1 MTLSKDGASGHQ
13 DAETLVIRVVDD
25 DSAFRRAVCGQ
36 LATAG
41 HTVRDYGSI
50 SELLRQGIGDEPG
63 CLILDL
69 HMPGPDWLD
78 LQDVVTRSAEPL
90 PVIVLTAKAS
100 AHDTLR
106 AMKAGAA
113 DFFLKPVDQE
123 TLVGAVTN
131 ALANHLS
138 RRRMLQQIAALK
150 ARYATLTPRERQVA
164 AMVVAGAFNKEIGA
178 ALGTAERTVKLHRA
192 NAMEKMG
199 ARSLPDLVRAFSE
212 LDSGPSGR
220 AACG

>member
-1 MTLSKDGASGHQ
+1 MRLSKDGASGHE
-13 DAETLVIRVVDD
+13 DSETPVIHVVDD
-25 DSAFRRAVCGQ
+25 DSEFRRAVCDQ

-78 LQDVVTRSAEPL
+78 LQDVVTRNVEPL

-113 DFFLKPVDQE
+113 DFFLKPVDHE
-123 TLVGAVTN
+123 TLVGAVRN

-138 RRRMLQQIAALK
+138 RRRILQQIAALK
-150 ARYATLTPRERQVA
+150 ARYARLTPRERQVA
-164 AMVVAGAFNKEIGA
+164 AMVVAGAYNKEIGA

-212 LDSGPSGR
+212 MDGGPSGR

>member
-1 MTLSKDGASGHQ
+1 MTLADDGASGHE
-13 DAETLVIRVVDD
+13 DAERPVVRVVDD
-25 DSAFRRAVCGQ
+25 DGTFRRAVCDQ
-36 LATAG
+36 LMTAG
-41 HTVRDYGSI
+41 HRVRDYGSI
-50 SELLRQGIGDEPG
+50 SQLLHEGIGDEPG

-78 LQDVVTRSAEPL
+78 LQDVVTRSVEPL
-90 PVIVLTAKAS
+90 PVIVVTAKAS

-113 DFFLKPVDQE
+113 DFFLKPVDRE
-123 TLVGAVTN
+123 TLVGAVRN
-131 ALANHLS
+131 ALAHHLA
-138 RRRMLQQIAALK
+138 RRRTLRQIAALK

-164 AMVVAGAFNKEIGA
+164 AMVVAGAYNREIGA

-192 NAMEKMG
+192 NAMDKMG

-212 LDSGPSGR
+212 LDVGPRDG
-220 AACG
+220 ATCG

>member
-1 MTLSKDGASGHQ
+1 MTFSKNGASGRE
-13 DAETLVIRVVDD
+13 DAETSVIRVVDD
-25 DSAFRRAVCGQ
+25 DGAFRRAVCDQ
-36 LATAG
+36 LMTAG

-50 SELLRQGIGDEPG
+50 GELLRQGIGDEPG

-113 DFFLKPVDQE
+113 DFFLKPVDRE

-138 RRRMLQQIAALK
+138 RRRTLQQIAALK

-164 AMVVAGAFNKEIGA
+164 AMVVAGAFNKEIGV

-212 LDSGPSGR
+212 LDAAPSGP
-220 AACG
+220 AAFG